1 MLTGPDDAIPDMLTY
16 HTAPDGRPDS
26 VKVNGTSQTVNIEF
40 AEVTYKVT
48 FMETGLPSG
57 TKWILSSNV
66 TGTADTTSSSYSFT
80 LPNGTYNFSVISSLN
95 TYSTQHSEYSVTVS
109 GSNVIENITFTAVTF
124 NVIITESGLG
134 PGISWSINVSGK
146 LYSATSGQ
154 NIYLSLQNGTYSFT
168 VSNIMNYTLNLT
180 ETSFTVNGHSLTI
193 TLNFVNNAT
202 VSSHVPPK
210 SNSDL
215 YIEIGAIVIVAVAAI
230 AATLLIRRRK
240 G

>member
-1 MLTGPDDAIPDMLTY
+1 MPISS
-16 HTAPDGRPDS
+16 S
-26 VKVNGTSQTVNIEF
+26 VKVNGTSQTVNIKF
-40 AEVTYKVT
+40 TEVTYKVT
-48 FMETGLPSG
+48 FNETGLPSG

-66 TGTADTTSSSYSFT
+66 TGIADTTSSSYSFM

-95 TYSTQHSEYSVTVS
+95 TYSSQHSEYSVTVS

-134 PGISWSINVSGK
+134 QGISWSVNISGK
-146 LYSATSGQ
+146 QYSATSGQ
-154 NIYLSLQNGTYSFT
+154 NISVSLQNGTYSFAAYN
-168 VSNIMNYTLNLT
+168 VPGYTLNLT
-180 ETSFTVNGHSLTI
+180 ITTLTVNGHTLTI
-193 TLNFVNNAT
+193 TVNFVNNAT

-230 AATLLIRRRK
+230 AATLLIRKRK